1 MPAGEFE
8 NCTEDSLCGQFGNAV
23 YDRGRKYSTFF
34 WIFNSLT
41 VFGYLVIYTNYLI
54 RAIIRSEKKL
64 REMAHIDRLTK
75 LYNRH
80 YMLDRLGE
88 LPDDGKSG
96 LLAMADIDDLKKI
109 NEKYGHNAGDEVL
122 RKVAEKMRAGCDG
135 CDIARWGGEP
145 VVFED
150 MEINVTVTV
159 GMASR
164 VKAQSI
170 DEWIQCVDK
179 KLYIGK
185 NSGKNRMIE

>member
-1 MPAGEFE
+1 
-8 NCTEDSLCGQFGNAV
+8 
-23 YDRGRKYSTFF
+23 
-34 WIFNSLT
+34 
-41 VFGYLVIYTNYLI
+41 
-54 RAIIRSEKKL
+54 
-64 REMAHIDRLTK
+64 
-75 LYNRH
+75 
-80 YMLDRLGE
+80 
-88 LPDDGKSG
+88 
-96 LLAMADIDDLKKI
+96 
-109 NEKYGHNAGDEVL
+109 VL

-135 CDIARWGGEP
+135 CDIARWGGEEFLILSSDDPGTFKDKLEKMRSSIGGEP

-185 NSGKNRMIE
+185 TSGKNRIIE